1 MERSRQQAT
10 HAALPIEVFNQVI
23 SVIRSLPDSQV
34 HDLVEEIKL
43 SITTVT
49 IKNPEPEDDVPS
61 QDPKKSK

>member
-10 HAALPIEVFNQVI
+10 HAALPIEVFNQIIAV
-23 SVIRSLPDSQV
+23 VRSLPDSQV

-49 IKNPEPEDDVPS
+49 IKNPEPEDDAPS
-61 QDPKKSK
+61 QDIKESK

>member
-49 IKNPEPEDDVPS
+49 IKNPEPEDDAPS
-61 QDPKKSK
+61 QDIKESK

>member
-49 IKNPEPEDDVPS
+49 IKNPEPDDEPS
-61 QDPKKSK
+61 QDLEESK

>member
-10 HAALPIEVFNQVI
+10 HVALPIEVFNQII
-23 SVIRSLPDSQV
+23 SVVRSLPDAQV

-49 IKNPEPEDDVPS
+49 IKNSEPEDDVPS
-61 QDPKKSK
+61 SDIKESK

>member
-61 QDPKKSK
+61 QNIKDSK

>member
-49 IKNPEPEDDVPS
+49 IKNPEPEDDAPS
-61 QDPKKSK
+61 QDIKDSK

>member
-34 HDLVEEIKL
+34 HDLVEEIKS

-49 IKNPEPEDDVPS
+49 IKNSEPEDDVPS
-61 QDPKKSK
+61 PDIKESK

>member
-10 HAALPIEVFNQVI
+10 HAALPIEVFNQIITV
-23 SVIRSLPDSQV
+23 VRSLPDAQV
-34 HDLVEEIKL
+34 HDLVEEIKA

-49 IKNPEPEDDVPS
+49 IKNSELEDDVPS

>member
-10 HAALPIEVFNQVI
+10 HAALPIEVFNQII

-34 HDLVEEIKL
+34 HDLVEEIKS

-49 IKNPEPEDDVPS
+49 IKNSEPDDDVPS
-61 QDPKKSK
+61 QDIEDSK

>member
-23 SVIRSLPDSQV
+23 SVIRALPDSQV

-61 QDPKKSK
+61 QDIKDSK

>member
-10 HAALPIEVFNQVI
+10 HAALPIEVFNQII
-23 SVIRSLPDSQV
+23 SVVRSLPDSQV
-34 HDLVEEIKL
+34 HDLVEEIKS

-61 QDPKKSK
+61 PDIKESK

>member
-1 MERSRQQAT
+1 MERSKQQAT

-49 IKNPEPEDDVPS
+49 IKNPEPEDDAPS
-61 QDPKKSK
+61 QDIKESK

>member
-61 QDPKKSK
+61 QDIKDSK